1 MPMVFTL
8 SNSTRQQRKLSE
20 GTNNQFISMST
31 QTLRQIPQKS
41 VHVYFKHPHTYIPI
55 HIPIKKLRYFICKI
69 SQIKTARVDMGGGK
83 KQFMSIH
90 LQYIDIF

>member
-41 VHVYFKHPHTYIPI
+41 VRVYFKHPHTYIPI
-55 HIPIKKLRYFICKI
+55 HIPIKSLDTLFVKYLRL
-69 SQIKTARVDMGGGK
+69 
-83 KQFMSIH
+83 KQ
-90 LQYIDIF
+90 QG